1 MSKKS
6 KKVILIL
13 AALSTFSL
21 SAVGGYYTYC
31 KMNEQINVY
40 KYKDVIDLEYED
52 LYGKNE
58 KTFILA
64 KGEKVYLTNQGDS
77 LLIGELHDGDS
88 IQMLYNTTSGWTQ
101 IVYHGEKAY
110 VKTIG
115 IMEKEPTSFVSVNE
129 QVYIVPEILE
139 IVSVNKSDETT
150 KSVPIQTLVE
160 RVATNDKGVSKI
172 IVDGVEYYA
181 PSDCLSYE
189 KPVIWTEPE
198 KADWI
203 IGDFNGTVLLS
214 DFKDEK
220 SVVQELKWA
229 EPITQISVG
238 DNGWSKVLYNEQEAY
253 IKTESLREAV
263 YPIVYEDETCKITIT
278 REWYKK
284 AWCYTAH
291 LEFTDYTRFGT
302 SCANGKY
309 GNGYETTSHAAE
321 RLGAIFAVNGCYSA
335 PYLGYTVVRSGVIC
349 NGAGRS
355 MNLPGVY
362 SSHTGLFL
370 NAWGETSGGTPGIV
384 GYNVRKL
391 VEDGKVTD
399 TFCFGPPSLIN
410 GRLQGSNS
418 GARAQRTL
426 IGTNGKPGDLW
437 IVVSDGRYNDGESAG
452 LTFYEGAQY
461 LKELGCTFGI
471 HLDGGGSSTMYF
483 NGKVLNAVA
492 GNERAVV
499 DFAYFK

>member
-13 AALSTFSL
+13 AALSTFAL
-21 SAVGGYYTYC
+21 AVVGGRYTYC
-31 KMNEQINVY
+31 KMHEKINIY
-40 KYKDVIDLEYED
+40 KTQNVIDIGYED

-58 KTFILA
+58 QTFVLV
-64 KGEKVYLTNQGDS
+64 KNEKVYLTNQSGS

-88 IQMLYNTTSGWTQ
+88 IDMLYNTTSGWAQ

-115 IMEKEPTSFVSVNE
+115 IMEEEPTSFVDVNE
-129 QVYIVPEILE
+129 QMYIVPEMLE
-139 IVSVNKSDETT
+139 IVSVNKSNETK
-150 KSVPIQTLVE
+150 KSVTIQTLVE
-160 RVATNDKGVSKI
+160 RVATNNNGMSKI
-172 IVDGVEYYA
+172 LVDGIQYYV
-181 PSDCLSYE
+181 PSDCLSHE

-198 KADWI
+198 KEDWI
-203 IGDFNGTVLLS
+203 IGDFNGATILS
-214 DFKDEK
+214 DFKDD
-220 SVVQELKWA
+220 SSIVQELKWA
-229 EPITQISVG
+229 EPIKQISVG
-238 DNGWSKVLYNEQEAY
+238 DNGWSKVLYNDQEAY
-253 IKTESLREAV
+253 IKTESLKEAI

-291 LEFTDYTRFGT
+291 LEFTDYARFGT
-302 SCANGKY
+302 NCANGKY

-335 PYLGYTVVRSGVIC
+335 PYLGYTVVRDGKIC
-349 NGAGRS
+349 NGWGRT

-362 SSHTGLFL
+362 SDNTGLFSC
-370 NAWGETSGGTPGIV
+370 AWSPGGASGIV
-384 GYNVRKL
+384 GHNVSKL
-391 VEDGKVTD
+391 VESGKVTD
-399 TFCFGPPSLIN
+399 TFCFGPPSLVN
-410 GRLQGSNS
+410 GRLQGSNG

-426 IGTNGKPGDLW
+426 MGTNGNPGDLW